1 MPDEKNEQEQDKELN
16 EDDLDTVAGGGTGY
30 HGKKDQ
36 CSGMDGMTDACND
49 ITF

>member
-16 EDDLDTVAGGGTGY
+16 EELDDVSGGGKDGY

-36 CSGMDGMTDACND
+36 CSGMDDMTDACND